1 MIRFLDKATLLLF
14 HSDQLERYGGAS
26 GIRDEALLESALAQ
40 PQATF
45 DGAYVHEDIF
55 HMAAAY
61 GYHLCQNHPF
71 YDGNKRTALIAMYMF
86 LYVNGYQIVSDKKSL
101 YAIMIDLAKGKVGK
115 KELRA
120 YVMANSKKR
129 S

>member
-1 MIRFLDKATLLLF
+1 
-14 HSDQLERYGGAS
+14 
-26 GIRDEALLESALAQ
+26 
-40 PQATF
+40 
-45 DGAYVHEDIF
+45 
-55 HMAAAY
+55 
-61 GYHLCQNHPF
+61 
-71 YDGNKRTALIAMYMF
+71 MYMF

>member
-1 MIRFLDKATLLLF
+1 MIRFLDKATLLIF
-14 HSDQLERYGGAS
+14 HKDQLERYGGAS

-55 HMAAAY
+55 HMATAY
-61 GYHLCQNHPF
+61 AYHLCQNHPF

-86 LYVNGYQIVSDKKSL
+86 LYVNGYQMVSDKKSL
-101 YAIMIDLAKGKVGK
+101 YAIIMDLAKGKVSK
-115 KELRA
+115 EELRE
-120 YVMANSKKR
+120 YLIANTKKR
-129 S
+129 

>member
-40 PQATF
+40 PQASF
-45 DGAYVHEDIF
+45 DGAYVHEGIF
-55 HMAAAY
+55 PMAAAY

-101 YAIMIDLAKGKVGK
+101 YAIMMDLARGKVSK
-115 KELRA
+115 EELRE
-120 YVMANSKKR
+120 YLIEHSQKR
-129 S
+129 

>member
-40 PQATF
+40 PQASF

-61 GYHLCQNHPF
+61 GYHLCQNHPS

-101 YAIMIDLAKGKVGK
+101 YAIMMDLAKGKVSK
-115 KELRA
+115 EELRE
-120 YVMANSKKR
+120 YLIANSKKR
-129 S
+129 